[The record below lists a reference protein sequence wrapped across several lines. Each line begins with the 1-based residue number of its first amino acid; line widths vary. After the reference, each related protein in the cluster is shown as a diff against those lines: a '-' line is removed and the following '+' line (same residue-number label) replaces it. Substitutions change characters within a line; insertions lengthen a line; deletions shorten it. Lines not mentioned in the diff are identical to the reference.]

1 MNVRLAIPLRI
12 PQGWLRHQEKD
23 AKPQQRADGVVE
35 IDEVFQN
42 RFFRTGSIPDHYSCF
57 ALSGSR
63 FAPSYIRRGVAR
75 PIHSHRTLLGASM
88 LLAIDL
94 GNTNTVFGVYDTN
107 DKLVM
112 HWRLSTQKERTVDEY
127 GILLRNLFALE
138 KIDAKKIRRVII
150 ASVVPPLD
158 PVLNEMVSAYFAV
171 KPVFVT
177 HENAGIPVLYDDP
190 REVGADRIV
199 NAVAVVEKYGKPAIV
214 VDFGTATTF
223 DAITAGGEYRGGVI
237 APGIV
242 ISAQALYEHAAKL
255 PRIEIQK
262 PANVIGSSTTG
273 SMQSGLFYGYVALVD
288 GIITRMKKELG
299 SGTRVIGTGGQAPFI
314 SQETKLIETV
324 DPNLTLDGLQLVAS
338 RLSKR

>member
-1 MNVRLAIPLRI
+1 
-12 PQGWLRHQEKD
+12 
-23 AKPQQRADGVVE
+23 
-35 IDEVFQN
+35 
-42 RFFRTGSIPDHYSCF
+42 
-57 ALSGSR
+57 
-63 FAPSYIRRGVAR
+63 
-75 PIHSHRTLLGASM
+75 M

-94 GNTNTVFGVYDTN
+94 GNTNTVFGVYDAG

-127 GILLRNLFALE
+127 GILLRNLFSLE

-158 PVLNEMVSAYFAV
+158 FVLNEMVAGYFFV

-199 NAVAVVEKYGKPAIV
+199 NAVAAIQKYGKPAIV

-223 DAITAGGEYRGGVI
+223 DAITPAGEYRGGLI

-242 ISAQALYEHAAKL
+242 ISAEALYENAAKL

-262 PANVIGSSTTG
+262 PAKLIGTSAIT

-288 GIITRMKKELG
+288 GIITRLKDELG
-299 SGTRVIGTGGQAPFI
+299 QTARVIGTGGQARMI
-314 SQETKLIETV
+314 SEETKLIETV
-324 DPNLTLDGLQLVAS
+324 DPNLTLDGLQLLAT
-338 RLSKR
+338 RLFKL

>member
-1 MNVRLAIPLRI
+1 
-12 PQGWLRHQEKD
+12 
-23 AKPQQRADGVVE
+23 
-35 IDEVFQN
+35 
-42 RFFRTGSIPDHYSCF
+42 
-57 ALSGSR
+57 
-63 FAPSYIRRGVAR
+63 
-75 PIHSHRTLLGASM
+75 M

-112 HWRLSTQKERTVDEY
+112 HWRLSTHKERTVDEY

-138 KIDAKKIRRVII
+138 KIDATKIRRVIV

-158 PVLNEMVSAYFAV
+158 QVLHEMVSAYFSV
-171 KPVFVT
+171 KPIFVT

-199 NAVAVVEKYGKPAIV
+199 DAVAVIHKYGKPAIL

-223 DAITAGGEYRGGVI
+223 NAITPAGEYKGGVI

-242 ISAQALYEHAAKL
+242 ISAEALYEHAAKL

-262 PANVIGSSTTG
+262 PANVIGTSTTA

-288 GIITRMKKELG
+288 GIITLMKKELG
-299 SGTRVIGTGGQAPFI
+299 ANTRVIGTGGQAPFI
-314 SQETKLIETV
+314 AQGTRLIETV
-324 DPNLTLDGLQLVAS
+324 DPNITLDGLQLVAS
-338 RLSKR
+338 RLRKR

>member
-1 MNVRLAIPLRI
+1 
-12 PQGWLRHQEKD
+12 
-23 AKPQQRADGVVE
+23 
-35 IDEVFQN
+35 
-42 RFFRTGSIPDHYSCF
+42 
-57 ALSGSR
+57 
-63 FAPSYIRRGVAR
+63 
-75 PIHSHRTLLGASM
+75 M

-94 GNTNTVFGVYDTN
+94 GNTNTVFGVYDADT
-107 DKLVM
+107 LVM

-127 GILLRNLFALE
+127 GILLRNLFAFE
-138 KIDAKKIRRVII
+138 KIDAKKIRRVIV

-158 PVLNEMVSAYFAV
+158 AVLHEMASAYFSV
-171 KPVFVT
+171 KPTFVT

-199 NAVAVVEKYGKPAIV
+199 NAVGVMRKYGKPAIV

-223 DAITAGGEYRGGVI
+223 DAITPAGEYRGGVI

-242 ISAQALYEHAAKL
+242 ISAEALYEHAAKL

-262 PANVIGSSTTG
+262 PKNIIGSSTVA

-299 SGTRVIGTGGQAPFI
+299 PGTRVIGTGGQAAFI
-314 SQETKLIETV
+314 SQETTLIESV
-324 DPNLTLDGLQLVAS
+324 DPNLTLDGLQLVDS
-338 RLSKR
+338 QLTRH

>member
-1 MNVRLAIPLRI
+1 
-12 PQGWLRHQEKD
+12 
-23 AKPQQRADGVVE
+23 
-35 IDEVFQN
+35 
-42 RFFRTGSIPDHYSCF
+42 
-57 ALSGSR
+57 
-63 FAPSYIRRGVAR
+63 
-75 PIHSHRTLLGASM
+75 M

-94 GNTNTVFGVYDTN
+94 GNTNTVFGVYDAS

-112 HWRLSTQKERTVDEY
+112 HWRLSTQKDRTVDEY

-138 KIDAKKIRRVII
+138 KIDANGIHRVIV

-158 PVLNEMVSAYFAV
+158 PVLNEMVSSYFSV

-177 HENAGIPVLYDDP
+177 HENAGIPILYDKPSD
-190 REVGADRIV
+190 VGADRIV
-199 NAVAVVEKYGKPAIV
+199 DAVAVMHKYGKPAIV

-223 DAITAGGEYRGGVI
+223 DAITANGEYQGGVI

-242 ISAQALYEHAAKL
+242 ISAEALYQHAAKL

-262 PANVIGSSTTG
+262 PAHVIGTSTVT

-299 SGTRVIGTGGQAPFI
+299 PNTKVIGTGGQAPLI
-314 SQETKLIETV
+314 SQETKLIDTV
-324 DPNLTLDGLQLVAS
+324 DANLTLDGLQLVAS
-338 RLSKR
+338 RLARR

>member
-1 MNVRLAIPLRI
+1 
-12 PQGWLRHQEKD
+12 
-23 AKPQQRADGVVE
+23 
-35 IDEVFQN
+35 
-42 RFFRTGSIPDHYSCF
+42 
-57 ALSGSR
+57 
-63 FAPSYIRRGVAR
+63 
-75 PIHSHRTLLGASM
+75 M

-94 GNTNTVFGVYDTN
+94 GNTNTVFGVYDAN
-107 DKLVM
+107 NQLIM

-150 ASVVPPLD
+150 SSVVPPLD
-158 PVLNEMVSAYFAV
+158 PVLLEMASSYFSV
-171 KPVFVT
+171 QPVFVT

-199 NAVAVVEKYGKPAIV
+199 NAVATVHKYGSPAIV

-223 DAITAGGEYRGGVI
+223 DAITPAGEYRGGVI

-242 ISAQALYEHAAKL
+242 ISAEALFEHAAKL

-262 PANVIGSSTTG
+262 PPQVIGTSTVA

-288 GIITRMKKELG
+288 GIIIRMKKELG
-299 SGTRVIGTGGQAPFI
+299 EKTRVIGTGGQAPFI

-338 RLSKR
+338 RFSRR

>member
-1 MNVRLAIPLRI
+1 M
-12 PQGWLRHQEKD
+12 
-23 AKPQQRADGVVE
+23 E
-35 IDEVFQN
+35 I
-42 RFFRTGSIPDHYSCF
+42 
-57 ALSGSR
+57 A
-63 FAPSYIRRGVAR
+63 
-75 PIHSHRTLLGASM
+75 M

-94 GNTNTVFGVYDTN
+94 GNTNTVFGVYDAN
-107 DKLVM
+107 NQLIM

-150 ASVVPPLD
+150 SSVVPPLD
-158 PVLNEMVSAYFAV
+158 PVLLEMASSYFSV
-171 KPVFVT
+171 QPVFVT

-199 NAVAVVEKYGKPAIV
+199 NAVATVHKYGSPAIV

-223 DAITAGGEYRGGVI
+223 DAITPAGEYRGGVI

-242 ISAQALYEHAAKL
+242 ISAEALFEHAAKL

-262 PANVIGSSTTG
+262 PPQVIGTSTVA

-288 GIITRMKKELG
+288 GIIIRMKKELG
-299 SGTRVIGTGGQAPFI
+299 EKTRVIGTGGQAPFI

-338 RLSKR
+338 RFSRR

>member
-1 MNVRLAIPLRI
+1 
-12 PQGWLRHQEKD
+12 
-23 AKPQQRADGVVE
+23 
-35 IDEVFQN
+35 
-42 RFFRTGSIPDHYSCF
+42 
-57 ALSGSR
+57 
-63 FAPSYIRRGVAR
+63 
-75 PIHSHRTLLGASM
+75 M

-94 GNTNTVFGVYDTN
+94 GNTNTVFGVYDSN

-138 KIDAKKIRRVII
+138 KIDAKKIRRVIV

-158 PVLNEMVSAYFAV
+158 PILNEMVASYFSV
-171 KPVFVT
+171 DPVFVT
-177 HENAGIPVLYDDP
+177 HENAGIPILYDNP

-199 NAVAVVEKYGKPAIV
+199 NAVAAVHKFGKPAIV

-223 DAITAGGEYRGGVI
+223 DAITSKGEYGGGVI

-242 ISAQALYEHAAKL
+242 ISAEALYEHAAKL

-262 PANVIGSSTTG
+262 PASVIGASTVA

-288 GIITRMKKELG
+288 GILTRMKKELG
-299 SGTRVIGTGGQAPFI
+299 SNTRVISTGGQAPFI
-314 SQETKLIETV
+314 SQETKLIESV
-324 DPNLTLDGLQLVAS
+324 DPNLTLDGLLLVAA
-338 RLSKR
+338 RLTRR

>member
-1 MNVRLAIPLRI
+1 
-12 PQGWLRHQEKD
+12 
-23 AKPQQRADGVVE
+23 
-35 IDEVFQN
+35 
-42 RFFRTGSIPDHYSCF
+42 
-57 ALSGSR
+57 
-63 FAPSYIRRGVAR
+63 
-75 PIHSHRTLLGASM
+75 M

-94 GNTNTVFGVYDTN
+94 GNTNTVFGVYDAN
-107 DKLVM
+107 NQLIM

-150 ASVVPPLD
+150 SSVVPPLD
-158 PVLNEMVSAYFAV
+158 PVLLEMASSYFSV
-171 KPVFVT
+171 QPVFVT

-199 NAVAVVEKYGKPAIV
+199 NAVATVHKYGSPAIV

-223 DAITAGGEYRGGVI
+223 DAITPAGEYRGGVI

-242 ISAQALYEHAAKL
+242 ISAEALFEHAAKL

-262 PANVIGSSTTG
+262 PPQVIGMSTVA

-288 GIITRMKKELG
+288 GIIIRMKKELG
-299 SGTRVIGTGGQAPFI
+299 EKTRVIGTGGQAPFI
-314 SQETKLIETV
+314 SQGTKLIETV

-338 RLSKR
+338 RFSRR

>member
-1 MNVRLAIPLRI
+1 V
-12 PQGWLRHQEKD
+12 
-23 AKPQQRADGVVE
+23 
-35 IDEVFQN
+35 
-42 RFFRTGSIPDHYSCF
+42 
-57 ALSGSR
+57 
-63 FAPSYIRRGVAR
+63 
-75 PIHSHRTLLGASM
+75 

-94 GNTNTVFGVYDTN
+94 GNTNTVFGVYDTS
-107 DKLVM
+107 DKMVM

-150 ASVVPPLD
+150 ASVVPPLF
-158 PVLNEMVSAYFAV
+158 PVLHEMVSTYFSV
-171 KPVFVT
+171 KPNFVT

-199 NAVAVVEKYGKPAIV
+199 NAVAVVHKYGKPAIV

-223 DAITAGGEYRGGVI
+223 DAITSDGEYRGGVI

-242 ISAQALYEHAAKL
+242 ISAEALYEHAAKL

-262 PANVIGSSTTG
+262 PANVIGSSTIG

-288 GIITRMKKELG
+288 GILARMKMELG
-299 SGTRVIGTGGQAPFI
+299 ANTRVIGTGGQAPFI
-314 SQETKLIETV
+314 SQETKSIEIV
-324 DPNLTLDGLQLVAS
+324 DSNLTLDGLQLVAA
-338 RLSKR
+338 RLSRR

>member
-1 MNVRLAIPLRI
+1 
-12 PQGWLRHQEKD
+12 
-23 AKPQQRADGVVE
+23 
-35 IDEVFQN
+35 
-42 RFFRTGSIPDHYSCF
+42 
-57 ALSGSR
+57 
-63 FAPSYIRRGVAR
+63 
-75 PIHSHRTLLGASM
+75 
-88 LLAIDL
+88 
-94 GNTNTVFGVYDTN
+94 
-107 DKLVM
+107 M

-158 PVLNEMVSAYFAV
+158 PVLNEMVLAYFSV

-242 ISAQALYEHAAKL
+242 ISAQALFEHAAKL

-288 GIITRMKKELG
+288 GIITRMTKELG
-299 SGTRVIGTGGQAPFI
+299 AGTRVIGTGGQAPFI